1 MKSLLKHYKVSVPI
15 AVVLVGLVAWLAF
28 GYFAVQKAFI
38 DVRVNESAPI
48 FDDPSPVVVEASG
61 RFVSGE
67 HDTSGV
73 ATVLG
78 NGTSQRFLRFEEFE
92 TSNGPDVN
100 VHLVNRAAG
109 DHSDYVDLGNLSG
122 NIGNQN
128 YEVPDS
134 VDLAT
139 YDTVVI
145 WCVRFSVAFGEAE
158 LAAT

>member
-1 MKSLLKHYKVSVPI
+1 MKRLLKNYKISVPV
-15 AVVLVGLVAWLAF
+15 AVVVLGLVAWLVF

-38 DVRVNESAPI
+38 DVRVDQAVPT
-48 FDDPSPVVVEASG
+48 FDDPGQVTVEASG

-67 HDTSGV
+67 HDTSGD

-78 NGTSQRFLRFEEFE
+78 NGTSQRFLRFEDFE

-100 VHLVNRAAG
+100 VHLVNSAAG
-109 DHSDYVDLGNLSG
+109 GHSDYVDLGDLSG

-158 LAAT
+158 LAAE